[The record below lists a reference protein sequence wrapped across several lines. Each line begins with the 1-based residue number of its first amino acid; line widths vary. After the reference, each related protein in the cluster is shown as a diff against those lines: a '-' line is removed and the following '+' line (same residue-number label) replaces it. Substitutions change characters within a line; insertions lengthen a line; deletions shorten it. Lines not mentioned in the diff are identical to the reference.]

1 MERIVHRLKITV
13 HTIIDNSTQV
23 RENSTESRKNSTH
36 RLERLVHRLKITY
49 TDRDV
54 NVFIF
59 QKNDRFVMKTTTK
72 NRKRNDRFSKRS
84 FSKTI
89 VFIKFVVSLTIVN
102 YEPSLTIVND
112 DPSLTIVNE
121 ERKPT

>member
-59 QKNDRFVMKTTTK
+59 QKNDRFVIITTTK
-72 NRKRNDRFSKRS
+72 NQKRNDRFFFKK
-84 FSKTI
+84 FVFLKMVVLKTI
-89 VFIKFVVSLTIVN
+89 VL
-102 YEPSLTIVND
+102 LTIVND
-112 DPSLTIVNE
+112 DPSLTIVNVDPFVND
-121 ERKPT
+121 R